1 MWKEKQKQG
10 ICQRK
15 RENNERF
22 RQIWR
27 IAREDIQENTKVGDT
42 KDIAGRAARSDT
54 SHQNV
59 DEGGA
64 DSRKSGGQP
73 ESEENGEWIVGN
85 MEEIKEEEGRDPRV
99 SHAVRW
105 WKAPAAW
112 GADPSSGLKVIDV
125 FSYVW
130 FVRKLDFSKKKK
142 RCRSTRR
149 VG

>member
-1 MWKEKQKQG
+1 M
-10 ICQRK
+10 
-15 RENNERF
+15 ENP
-22 RQIWR
+22 
-27 IAREDIQENTKVGDT
+27 REDIQENTKVGDT

-59 DEGGA
+59 DEEDA

-73 ESEENGEWIVGN
+73 ESEEDGEWIVGN

-99 SHAVRW
+99 SHAVTW

-112 GADPSSGLKVIDV
+112 GADPGSGLKVIDV

-130 FVRKLDFSKKKK
+130 YENARFFKKKK
-142 RCRSTRR
+142 M
-149 VG
+149 